1 MARLGLLVQ
10 RACAALQH
18 AGVAAEGRLSRDARC
33 RKGNDKDEVDQDHGK
48 VMRSIDAQSR
58 KAKIHFHIR
67 SAIVDST
74 FY

>member
-33 RKGNDKDEVDQDHGK
+33 RKGNDKDEVQQDHEQ
-48 VMRSIDAQSR
+48 SDAIDAQSR